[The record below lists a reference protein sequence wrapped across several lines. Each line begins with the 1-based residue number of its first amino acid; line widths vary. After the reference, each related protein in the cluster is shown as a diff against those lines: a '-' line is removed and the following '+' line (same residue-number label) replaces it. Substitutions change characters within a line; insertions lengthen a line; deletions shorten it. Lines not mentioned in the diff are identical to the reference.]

1 MKTFWKT
8 LGFAAAVSTLAVGQ
22 RSTPGE
28 QISQQLREQIREQA
42 RQATG
47 QAAKVY
53 AQQIQD
59 LALQVA
65 APPAPPVPPVPDIGI
80 NFDGG
85 DGYRSGQSALDRRQ
99 YEQAVT
105 RFDRVINA
113 KGNRADG
120 AMYWKAYALN
130 KLGRRDQS
138 LAALADLEKQFPQS
152 RWLNDARALAAEVR
166 SSSGQ
171 PASPESQADE
181 DMKLLAINGLINQEP
196 DRAIPLLEKVLGD
209 SKNPPNLKSRA
220 LYVLAQ
226 SKAPRARD
234 IVMQY
239 AKGGSN
245 PDLQAR
251 AIEYLGTFRSAE
263 SMQALTEIY
272 ASSKEAVVKREVINA
287 LARQGAAAQLVDL
300 ARKET
305 DIELKRDIVRQL
317 SRMKN
322 KEASDYL
329 VELLSK

>member
-1 MKTFWKT
+1 MTILWKT
-8 LGFAAAVSTLAVGQ
+8 LVFAAATSALASGQ
-22 RSTPGE
+22 RSPLGE
-28 QISQQLREQIREQA
+28 QISQQVRED
-42 RQATG
+42 
-47 QAAKVY
+47 AKIF

-59 LALQVA
+59 AVLQVV
-65 APPAPPVPPVPDIGI
+65 PPVPPVPPVPNIDI

-99 YEQAVT
+99 YEQAIT

-130 KLGRRDQS
+130 KLGRRDQA

-171 PASPESQADE
+171 PASPESLADE

-251 AIEYLGTFRSAE
+251 AIEYLGTFRSNE
-263 SMQALTEIY
+263 SMQALAEIY
-272 ASSKEAVVKREVINA
+272 AASKEAVVKREVITA
-287 LARQGAAAQLVDL
+287 LARQGAASQLVDM